1 MARVKK
7 EVKAKERKA
16 RAPIFVKVARLGG
29 EVKEYALNGARTV
42 EAALDA
48 AGITSNGNDR
58 IRVNGEPADFETTL
72 TNGDV
77 LTVAGK
83 IQGAI

>member
-1 MARVKK
+1 MQFVEDATETPHVDGLVVRHPQQNFG
-7 EVKAKERKA
+7 
-16 RAPIFVKVARLGG
+16 RA
-29 EVKEYALNGARTV
+29 V

-83 IQGAI
+83 ITGAR